1 MTQKEPVSFF
11 YLGPPKTASTWI
23 FECLKEHPEICATEH
38 SETNYFDIHFHEG
51 GDWYDGLFPNKNGL
65 RIDCTPTYIN
75 SLQSLERILTYNPD
89 AKFAYGVR
97 NPIDR
102 AFSGYWHVRRTGQIN
117 YKFEETM
124 DTYVWFRAWVEPGI
138 ISSQIAWLQDQV
150 GRDRCVPIF
159 FDDVRT
165 QTDGVIQNLYQ
176 YVGVDK
182 NFSPPTK
189 DKKVN
194 AARPKTSLLSRAT
207 NKFTGLFGCEESLRS
222 LSGKKEYLD
231 GMDSG
236 FRQRLNEICRPEV
249 EAMSELTG
257 RDLTAWLKS

>member
-1 MTQKEPVSFF
+1 MREEPVKFF
-11 YLGPPKTASTWI
+11 YLGPPKTASTWV
-23 FECLKEHPEICATEH
+23 FECLKEHPQISATDH

-51 GDWYDGLFPNKNGL
+51 EDWYDNLYQKETGV

-97 NPIDR
+97 NPVDR

-117 YKFEETM
+117 YKFEDIL

-138 ISSQIAWLQDQV
+138 ISSQIAWLHDRV
-150 GRDRCVPIF
+150 GKEKCVPVF
-159 FDDVRT
+159 FDDIKT
-165 QTDGVIQNLYQ
+165 HKNEIISNLYE
-176 YVGVDK
+176 YIDIDK
-182 NFSPPTK
+182 SFVPDTK

-194 AARPKTSLLSRAT
+194 VARPKTSLFARAT
-207 NKFTGLFGCEESLRS
+207 NKFANIVACEKTLKG

-231 GMDSG
+231 GMCPK
-236 FRQRLNEICRPEV
+236 FRRKLNAICMPEI

-257 RDLTAWLKS
+257 RDLTGWIK